1 MVVAADGAAEVISSD
16 SDSVQEVILFSSKG
30 SLVQLLCRERQEKAN
45 VQ

>member
-30 SLVQLLCRERQEKAN
+30 SLIQLPCRERQEKAK